1 VTDLV
6 ADDAPVKLPPLPQ
19 VRRDP
24 MAEAAAAAAVAHRRT
39 VALSLAG
46 GVAGLALLV
55 VLVATVAPRG
65 RRRGWRPGAPV
76 ERP

>member
-1 VTDLV
+1 
-6 ADDAPVKLPPLPQ
+6 
-19 VRRDP
+19 